1 MMSKQLKLS
10 ASLSALA
17 MLGLALASS
26 PVAADELSQGTSRL
40 HAAAS
45 ACTSALTDDLLPALQ
60 PTLQ

>member
-1 MMSKQLKLS
+1 MSKQLKLS
-10 ASLSALA
+10 AGLSVLV

-26 PVAADELSQGTSRL
+26 PVAADETGLGTSRL

-45 ACTSALTDDLLPALQ
+45 ACTSALTGDLLPALQ